1 MSQQNSAQRI
11 LPDLQSALLCEDVRQ
26 EATGN
31 FILLGIMAFLRVP
44 KVPVTAMKLCVF
56 TRWTAGLGTFEEAT
70 RLIAPDEKT
79 VIRESKVKF
88 ALQDPAHNSSNLS
101 VFAQVEFKEPGIYYV
116 EVCVDEVM
124 KMRFPVP
131 VMVAPAPQEGQ
142 QPEGAPPPEAPAQ

>member
-1 MSQQNSAQRI
+1 MSQQASAQRI
-11 LPDLQSALLCEDVRQ
+11 LPDLQAAIICEDVRQ

-56 TRWTAGLGTFEEAT
+56 TRWTSGIGQFEEAT
-70 RLIAPDEKT
+70 RLIAPDEQT

-88 ALQDPAHNSSNLS
+88 GLQDPSHNSSNLS

-116 EVCVDEVM
+116 EVCVDDVM
-124 KMRFPVP
+124 KMRFPLP
-131 VMVAPAPQEGQ
+131 VIVAPPAEQDPGQAP
-142 QPEGAPPPEAPAQ
+142 APEAPAA